1 MKEVVNFI
9 RWQWSKWEP
18 WQKGYIIC
26 AFFAG
31 AGVVAPKPYDR
42 YLFAIPMIMLF
53 LWTSKWLVWDQ
64 LMASWNKY
72 QTEKQELFTNI
83 KDSHK

>member
-1 MKEVVNFI
+1 VKEVVNFI

>member
-1 MKEVVNFI
+1 VKEVVNFI

-72 QTEKQELFTNI
+72 KTEKRELFTNI